1 VLDAK
6 GRAVAATPPP
16 IANRETTV
24 ARSHRNLPYLGAW
37 AIGLLMVAACQPPG
51 DSASDPSPA
60 VETTEAPSPAVESTD
75 GPSPALETPDGPSA
89 AVETTDDPSP
99 TVETTDA
106 PSEPADF
113 SAAGLETAE
122 VRSFLASLQQ
132 AVRNDDRQAV
142 ASLVSYPITVRID
155 GAPTT
160 LADPA
165 AFTAQYPE
173 VMTEPVRAAIA
184 AAEPATLF
192 ANSDGVMV
200 GRGELWFGGVYEDG
214 AKTYDI
220 RIVGINP
227 G

>member
-1 VLDAK
+1 
-6 GRAVAATPPP
+6 
-16 IANRETTV
+16 V

-37 AIGLLMVAACQPPG
+37 AIGLLMVVACQPPG
-51 DSASDPSPA
+51 DSARDPSPPTETTDAPSPA
-60 VETTEAPSPAVESTD
+60 VETTDDPNPAVET
-75 GPSPALETPDGPSA
+75 A
-89 AVETTDDPSP
+89 
-99 TVETTDA
+99 DA

-165 AFTAQYPE
+165 AFSARYPE
-173 VMTEPVRAAIA
+173 VMTEPVRAAIE

-200 GRGELWFGGVYEDG
+200 GRGELWFGGVYEGG
-214 AKTYDI
+214 AETYDL

>member
-1 VLDAK
+1 
-6 GRAVAATPPP
+6 
-16 IANRETTV
+16 V
-24 ARSHRNLPYLGAW
+24 ARSHRNLHYLVAW

-51 DSASDPSPA
+51 DSARGPSPA
-60 VETTEAPSPAVESTD
+60 VETTDRPSPA
-75 GPSPALETPDGPSA
+75 
-89 AVETTDDPSP
+89 
-99 TVETTDA
+99 VETTDA

-122 VRSFLASLQQ
+122 VSSFLATLQQ
-132 AVRNDDRQAV
+132 AVRNDDRQAL

-165 AFTAQYPE
+165 AFSARYPE
-173 VMTEPVRAAIA
+173 VMTEPVRAAIE

-192 ANSDGVMV
+192 ANSDGVMI

>member
-60 VETTEAPSPAVESTD
+60 VETTE
-75 GPSPALETPDGPSA
+75 
-89 AVETTDDPSP
+89 
-99 TVETTDA
+99 A